1 VSYVPADKTKL
12 LSYDGSKAKSVLPRE
27 AERIISGASKVVAI
41 AVTM

>member
-1 VSYVPADKTKL
+1 MSYVPAENQSRWAVMTTKQR
-12 LSYDGSKAKSVLPRE
+12 VLPRE